1 MNRPAFRDP
10 ALNASVVPPAQG
22 APDTPSLYLSQ
33 VHSQAVLCSH
43 LARLLH
49 HALTDLDW
57 PFLRF
62 SDRSRLERALTRLG
76 NDIPLVWLIAGQPQN
91 NQTQNN
97 QTQNKQSAVR
107 AAEVP
112 SSEKHKL

>member
-1 MNRPAFRDP
+1 MNRPPFRDP
-10 ALNASVVPPAQG
+10 ALDVPVVPPAQG
-22 APDTPSLYLSQ
+22 ASGTSSPYLMQ

-76 NDIPLVWLIAGQPQN
+76 HDIPLVWLIAGQPQN
-91 NQTQNN
+91 G
-97 QTQNKQSAVR
+97 R
-107 AAEVP
+107 AQDGQVAARATEAQC
-112 SSEKHKL
+112 SEKYKP

>member
-1 MNRPAFRDP
+1 MDRTLFRDP
-10 ALNASVVPPAQG
+10 ALGAPVVPSSQG
-22 APDTPSLYLSQ
+22 APGITPPYLSQ

-62 SDRSRLERALTRLG
+62 SDRSRLERSLTRLG
-76 NDIPLVWLIAGQPQN
+76 SDIPLVWLIAGQPQN
-91 NQTQNN
+91 GKATHQPDA
-97 QTQNKQSAVR
+97 S
-107 AAEVP
+107 
-112 SSEKHKL
+112 SSEGCKER

>member
-1 MNRPAFRDP
+1 MNRPLFRDP
-10 ALNASVVPPAQG
+10 ALDTPGLTPAQG
-22 APDTPSLYLSQ
+22 ASGISSHHLSQ

-49 HALTDLDW
+49 HSLTDLDW

-76 NDIPLVWLIAGQPQN
+76 NDIPLVWLIAGQPQDG
-91 NQTQNN
+91 Q
-97 QTQNKQSAVR
+97 AAR
-107 AAEVP
+107 AAEEL
-112 SSEKHKL
+112 SSKKYKP

>member
-1 MNRPAFRDP
+1 MNRTLFRDP
-10 ALNASVVPPAQG
+10 ALDAPVVPPAQ
-22 APDTPSLYLSQ
+22 DTTSVSSPYLSQ

-76 NDIPLVWLIAGQPQN
+76 NDIPLVWLIAGQPQEG
-91 NQTQNN
+91 
-97 QTQNKQSAVR
+97 QSAVR
-107 AAEVP
+107 VAEAP
-112 SSEKHKL
+112 FPEKHKL

>member
-1 MNRPAFRDP
+1 MSRTLFRDP
-10 ALNASVVPPAQG
+10 VPDAPVLPPVQG
-22 APDTPSLYLSQ
+22 ASDTPYLSQ

-49 HALTDLDW
+49 HALNDLDW

-76 NDIPLVWLIAGQPQN
+76 HDIPLVWLIAGQSQEG
-91 NQTQNN
+91 
-97 QTQNKQSAVR
+97 KQEEAD
-107 AAEVP
+107 AYEAEAP
-112 SSEKHKL
+112 PDNRHEA

>member
-1 MNRPAFRDP
+1 MNRTLFRDP
-10 ALNASVVPPAQG
+10 ALDAPVLPPAQG
-22 APDTPSLYLSQ
+22 AYGASSPYLSQ

-76 NDIPLVWLIAGQPQN
+76 SDIPLIWLIAGQSQDV
-91 NQTQNN
+91 Q
-97 QTQNKQSAVR
+97 
-107 AAEVP
+107 AAMRGTEAQP
-112 SSEKHKL
+112 SKKHDFKKHEL

>member
-1 MNRPAFRDP
+1 MSRPLFHDP
-10 ALNASVVPPAQG
+10 ALDAPALTPAQG
-22 APDTPSLYLSQ
+22 VSGASSPYLSQ

-76 NDIPLVWLIAGQPQN
+76 NDIPLVWLIAGQSQKG
-91 NQTQNN
+91 Q
-97 QTQNKQSAVR
+97 
-107 AAEVP
+107 AEARGAETP
-112 SSEKHKL
+112 SSEKDRP

>member
-1 MNRPAFRDP
+1 M
-10 ALNASVVPPAQG
+10 
-22 APDTPSLYLSQ
+22 Q

-57 PFLRF
+57 PFLRY

-76 NDIPLVWLIAGQPQN
+76 SDIPLVWLIAGQPQDR
-91 NQTQNN
+91 QAQDR
-97 QTQNKQSAVR
+97 Q
-107 AAEVP
+107 AAARGTEALQCK
-112 SSEKHKL
+112 KHDL

>member
-1 MNRPAFRDP
+1 MNRTFFGDP
-10 ALNASVVPPAQG
+10 ALDAPGHTPAQSTSG
-22 APDTPSLYLSQ
+22 ASSPYLSQ

-62 SDRSRLERALTRLG
+62 SDRSRLERALTRLAS
-76 NDIPLVWLIAGQPQN
+76 DIPLVWLIAGQPQKG
-91 NQTQNN
+91 Q
-97 QTQNKQSAVR
+97 
-107 AAEVP
+107 AACVTEVLDP
-112 SSEKHKL
+112 EKYKA

>member
-1 MNRPAFRDP
+1 MNRTLFRDP
-10 ALNASVVPPAQG
+10 ALDVPMLPPAQNVSG
-22 APDTPSLYLSQ
+22 TPSPHLSQ

-49 HALTDLDW
+49 HALRDLDW

-76 NDIPLVWLIAGQPQN
+76 HDIPLVWLIASQPQKG
-91 NQTQNN
+91 
-97 QTQNKQSAVR
+97 KQEGKADACKTEASPD
-107 AAEVP
+107 EV
-112 SSEKHKL
+112 HKS

>member
-1 MNRPAFRDP
+1 M
-10 ALNASVVPPAQG
+10 LPPAPGTSG
-22 APDTPSLYLSQ
+22 APYLSQ

-49 HALTDLDW
+49 HALDDLDW

-76 NDIPLVWLIAGQPQN
+76 NDIPLVWLIAGQPQVGKYDVG
-91 NQTQNN
+91 
-97 QTQNKQSAVR
+97 KQEGKADTCEAKAPPDR
-107 AAEVP
+107 MHEA
-112 SSEKHKL
+112 

>member
-1 MNRPAFRDP
+1 MSRTPFHDP
-10 ALNASVVPPAQG
+10 ALNVPVLPPAEGTSG
-22 APDTPSLYLSQ
+22 ASRLSQ
-33 VHSQAVLCSH
+33 IHSQAILCSH

-76 NDIPLVWLIAGQPQN
+76 HDIPLVWLIAGQQQEGKMDACKTKASPHDMQEAYKN
-91 NQTQNN
+91 
-97 QTQNKQSAVR
+97 A
-107 AAEVP
+107 
-112 SSEKHKL
+112 

>member
-1 MNRPAFRDP
+1 MNRPLFRDP
-10 ALNASVVPPAQG
+10 ALDAPVVPLAQG
-22 APDTPSLYLSQ
+22 TSGASSPYLSQ

-62 SDRSRLERALTRLG
+62 SDRSRLERSLTRLG
-76 NDIPLVWLIAGQPQN
+76 SDIPLVWLIAGQSKEGQA
-91 NQTQNN
+91 TAHVAEALRYK
-97 QTQNKQSAVR
+97 KQD
-107 AAEVP
+107 
-112 SSEKHKL
+112 L

>member
-1 MNRPAFRDP
+1 MNRTVFRDP
-10 ALNASVVPPAQG
+10 ALDAPVVPPAQG
-22 APDTPSLYLSQ
+22 ATSASSPHLSQ

-76 NDIPLVWLIAGQPQN
+76 SDIPLVWLIAGQPQEG
-91 NQTQNN
+91 Q
-97 QTQNKQSAVR
+97 
-107 AAEVP
+107 AATRGTEAP
-112 SSEKHKL
+112 SSEKHDL

>member
-1 MNRPAFRDP
+1 MLPP
-10 ALNASVVPPAQG
+10 VPGTSG
-22 APDTPSLYLSQ
+22 APYLSQ

-49 HALTDLDW
+49 HALDDLDW

-76 NDIPLVWLIAGQPQN
+76 NDIPLVWLIAGQPHEG
-91 NQTQNN
+91 
-97 QTQNKQSAVR
+97 KQEGKADTYE
-107 AAEVP
+107 AEAP
-112 SSEKHKL
+112 PDRMHEA

>member
-1 MNRPAFRDP
+1 MNRTLFRDP
-10 ALNASVVPPAQG
+10 ALDVPMAPPSQSATGAS
-22 APDTPSLYLSQ
+22 SHYLSQ

-62 SDRSRLERALTRLG
+62 SDRSRLERSLTRLG
-76 NDIPLVWLIAGQPQN
+76 SDIPLVWLIAGQPQKG
-91 NQTQNN
+91 QAEHKRQ
-97 QTQNKQSAVR
+97 
-107 AAEVP
+107 AAGPADVP
-112 SSEKHKL
+112 DAGKI

>member
-1 MNRPAFRDP
+1 MNRILFRDP
-10 ALNASVVPPAQG
+10 APDASIVPHVQG
-22 APDTPSLYLSQ
+22 NTNFSSPHLSQ

-76 NDIPLVWLIAGQPQN
+76 SDIPLVWLIAGQRQEG
-91 NQTQNN
+91 Q
-97 QTQNKQSAVR
+97 AVTPI
-107 AAEVP
+107 AEELP
-112 SSEKHKL
+112 TKKHY

>member
-1 MNRPAFRDP
+1 MNRPAFRDH

-49 HALTDLDW
+49 HALTHLDW

-91 NQTQNN
+91 GQAQDP
-97 QTQNKQSAVR
+97 QSAVR

>member
-1 MNRPAFRDP
+1 
-10 ALNASVVPPAQG
+10 
-22 APDTPSLYLSQ
+22 LSQ

-49 HALTDLDW
+49 HALLDLDW

-76 NDIPLVWLIAGQPQN
+76 HDIPLVWLIAGQPQESN
-91 NQTQNN
+91 REG
-97 QTQNKQSAVR
+97 KADPSK
-107 AAEVP
+107 AEASP
-112 SSEKHKL
+112 HDTHEA